1 MTRQLS
7 TLLGANIPLV
17 DALGALQD
25 QLENVHLKKSIS
37 QIKDKVVEGK
47 RLSDSMRAFPKIYNN
62 LFISMISA
70 GESSGALEQVLSR
83 LAEFTEYQAFLK
95 SKIMSALMYP
105 IIMAVMGVG
114 LMTYLLVSVVPKIV
128 SIFEQSDAVLPLPT
142 RILIGVSNFAQN
154 YWYLVLLVAAI
165 SGWFLRR
172 YFRTPGGRRRLDAWS
187 LKAPVFGPL
196 FRKIALSRFSR
207 TLATLLQ
214 SGVQLLAALD
224 IVKNVV
230 NNMVL
235 SEAIDQTKDSVREG
249 ESIAEPLRRSGQF
262 PPMVIHMI
270 AVGEKTGALETM
282 LQKISESYDTEVGT
296 TVTNLTTALEP
307 LMIVVMG
314 GAVTFIVLSILLPI
328 LRMSEL

>member
-1 MTRQLS
+1 M
-7 TLLGANIPLV
+7 
-17 DALGALQD
+17 
-25 QLENVHLKKSIS
+25 
-37 QIKDKVVEGK
+37 EG
-47 RLSDSMRAFPKIYNN
+47 
-62 LFISMISA
+62 
-70 GESSGALEQVLSR
+70 
-83 LAEFTEYQAFLK
+83 
-95 SKIMSALMYP
+95 
-105 IIMAVMGVG
+105 
-114 LMTYLLVSVVPKIV
+114 
-128 SIFEQSDAVLPLPT
+128 
-142 RILIGVSNFAQN
+142 
-154 YWYLVLLVAAI
+154 
-165 SGWFLRR
+165 
-172 YFRTPGGRRRLDAWS
+172 WS